1 MIIIN
6 SVILILLVAYIILLS
21 HLSSKI
27 QSIEYDM
34 QRLYRSLDI
43 FTKWMDNVNDSLDDL
58 ERKAIQS
65 KYK

>member
-6 SVILILLVAYIILLS
+6 SVILVLLVAYIILLS

-34 QRLYRSLDI
+34 QRLYRSLDV

-58 ERKAIQS
+58 EKKQF
-65 KYK
+65 KNVK